1 MEVNDIVRKRLIIR
15 YVCSD
20 VSIAKCAVL
29 TQVCCISRIS
39 GKYSTLGQ
47 IQHAAA
53 FQVYNMDI
61 KAHFSL

>member
-1 MEVNDIVRKRLIIR
+1 MEANDSAEEVNNL

-20 VSIAKCAVL
+20 LSIAKCAVFA
-29 TQVCCISRIS
+29 QPCCVSRKS

-53 FQVYNMDI
+53 FQVYNMEV
-61 KAHFSL
+61 HFSL